1 MDDASWTGH
10 EPYIHTNHNTASSWL
25 LNGMA
30 WTCLNSLY
38 ELGLISVLKSLKLS
52 HHVSHFK
59 ELRYECHSV
68 LAAEAL
74 AASGRR
80 GRGWLPS
87 KLMWQCIKGWFQE
100 MRNTP
105 ERKQNYNTGCRRQN
119 CNRWECYK
127 TTEAE
132 AACIQEK
139 KMRQGR
145 SSINVYILGR
155 NRMRKNQMS
164 SKLEN
169 VDSRYPRRNCFPR
182 TWNSRHQH
190 HQQLWESLSEPLAQ
204 FKRSIF
210 PLGLSHRLS
219 QFVSTSLIRSSQVN
233 RQAGGKF
240 VNLSHWI
247 PFIWWFWAQTH
258 DA

>member
-1 MDDASWTGH
+1 MYKGVISRDEKHPRKETKLQYGLQKAELQSMRVLQNNWSWG
-10 EPYIHTNHNTASSWL
+10 
-25 LNGMA
+25 
-30 WTCLNSLY
+30 SLY
-38 ELGLISVLKSLKLS
+38 
-52 HHVSHFK
+52 
-59 ELRYECHSV
+59 
-68 LAAEAL
+68 
-74 AASGRR
+74 
-80 GRGWLPS
+80 
-87 KLMWQCIKGWFQE
+87 
-100 MRNTP
+100 
-105 ERKQNYNTGCRRQN
+105 TG
-119 CNRWECYK
+119 
-127 TTEAE
+127 
-132 AACIQEK
+132 K